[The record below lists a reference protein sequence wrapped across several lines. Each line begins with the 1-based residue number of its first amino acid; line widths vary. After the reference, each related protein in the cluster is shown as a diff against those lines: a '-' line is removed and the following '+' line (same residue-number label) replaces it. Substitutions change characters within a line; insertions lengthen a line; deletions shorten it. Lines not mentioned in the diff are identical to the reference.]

1 MKKLLTKVHWLCA
14 VLLAVTLLQPGLSV
28 AQKGGGGKFTLSGT
42 VKGDGQPLVGATVVE
57 PGTSNGTVTGADGKF
72 SLSLS
77 KRGASIQI
85 SFIGY
90 VTKTLT
96 ANADFLEV
104 SLDSD
109 AQKIDEVMV
118 VAYGTMRKRDV
129 TGAIT
134 SISSESIERRA
145 PSNVFEALQGQ
156 VAGVQISAGSGQPG
170 EASQINIRGISTFS
184 AEGVKPLYVV
194 DGIPMEDIDGI
205 NPGDI
210 TSIEILKDAA
220 SAAMYGSRS
229 ANGVILITTK
239 GGQEGA
245 PRIDVKYL
253 HTWGKLSH
261 KLAQATRA
269 DRRKF
274 DILRDTYHK
283 DNATGY
289 VDNASNQLI
298 NDSLNAAFNV
308 DNDYQDLLFQW
319 AQKDQVDLSVAGGT
333 KKMKYFGSTGYY
345 NERGI
350 VPNTNFQRLTARI
363 NADYTANNWL
373 TLHSRVSLGYS
384 QKNGIN
390 EGQLMTAMLSRRPY
404 FNLYYPD
411 GTLAGVFQGQKS
423 PLAQVKYTTDRTE
436 YYQGNL
442 YQGFELKLAKG
453 LTFQTSINANLY
465 LNKRQRVYPSM
476 ITDEWQKSNSG
487 YAADNLN
494 WNWLNENVLTYK
506 NKWGNHNFSALV
518 GFSEQQW
525 RTDQT
530 VLSGINSS
538 TDFIPTMNAF
548 AANLTLS
555 DTGTWQSNHSMAS
568 LFARVTYD
576 FKSKY
581 LIQAT
586 FRRDGSSRFSKEN
599 RWGNFPSVSA
609 AWRLSD
615 ENFMNFSRRALDDAK
630 IRISWGIT
638 GNEQI
643 GNYDYLYSYATGDI
657 YDGVGGVYPAR
668 LAVDNLRWEETRQVD
683 VGLDLSFFNSRLTI
697 TADYYDKYTD
707 GLLANRELPK
717 ESGFSTMR
725 TNVGEVS
732 NRGFEFTIAGDLIRT
747 KDFRWNASF
756 NISRNWNTIEKLAE
770 GEPYLENDFWWIAEG
785 GSIGDFYGYKQNNIF
800 AYDEF
805 ERLHARHVAAAH
817 AGLRKRLVQPLH
829 AQRTGLQRQLCAEET
844 AQRQALPRR
853 RRQLGG
859 GRRFARRRDRRER
872 PHDHRQRTADLY
884 RRSEHELH
892 LQEFRSL
899 RVVLLLVRRTDLQL
913 RRAPAQHVQIHLDDP
928 FAPRNQQHVDT
939 PGRPGALPAP
949 LQRRV
954 QQCALRQLVLRRG
967 RRLHPPVER
976 ASVLRPAGALAQSAA
991 HQSAASLHLRQQP
1004 DDVDLLQRLRP
1015 RILVVES
1022 AANRP
1027 RYLPL
1032 PHETRIRR
1040 RYKR

>member
-1 MKKLLTKVHWLCA
+1 M
-14 VLLAVTLLQPGLSV
+14 
-28 AQKGGGGKFTLSGT
+28 GGGKFTLSGT

-77 KRGASIQI
+77 KRGASIQV

-96 ANADFLEV
+96 ANADHLDI

-134 SISSESIERRA
+134 SISSDAIERRTPA
-145 PSNVFEALQGQ
+145 NVFEALQGQ

-170 EASQINIRGISTFS
+170 ESSQINIRGISTFS

-269 DRRKF
+269 DRRKY
-274 DILRDTYHK
+274 DLLRRKYFQDTSIGSP
-283 DNATGY
+283 DE
-289 VDNASNQLI
+289 SFMIIQ
-298 NDSLNAAFNV
+298 DSLNAAFNV
-308 DNDYQDLLFQW
+308 DNDYQDILFQW
-319 AQKDQVDLSVAGGT
+319 AQKDQVDLSVSGGT
-333 KKMKYFGSTGYY
+333 KKMKYYGSTGYY

-363 NADYTANNWL
+363 NADYTAADWL

-442 YQGFELKLAKG
+442 YQGFEIKLAKG
-453 LTFQTSINANLY
+453 LKFQTSINANLY

-506 NKWGNHNFSALV
+506 NKWGNHNFEALL

-530 VLSGINSS
+530 ILSGINSS

-555 DTGTWQSNHSMAS
+555 ETGTWQTNHSMAS
-568 LFARVTYD
+568 FFARVGYD

-586 FRRDGSSRFSKEN
+586 FRRDGSSRFSKNN

-615 ENFMNFSRRALDDAK
+615 EGFMSFARRALDDAK
-630 IRISWGIT
+630 IRVSWGIT

-643 GNYDYLYSYATGDI
+643 GNYDYL
-657 YDGVGGVYPAR
+657 
-668 LAVDNLRWEETRQVD
+668 
-683 VGLDLSFFNSRLTI
+683 
-697 TADYYDKYTD
+697 
-707 GLLANRELPK
+707 
-717 ESGFSTMR
+717 
-725 TNVGEVS
+725 
-732 NRGFEFTIAGDLIRT
+732 
-747 KDFRWNASF
+747 
-756 NISRNWNTIEKLAE
+756 
-770 GEPYLENDFWWIAEG
+770 
-785 GSIGDFYGYKQNNIF
+785 
-800 AYDEF
+800 
-805 ERLHARHVAAAH
+805 
-817 AGLRKRLVQPLH
+817 
-829 AQRTGLQRQLCAEET
+829 
-844 AQRQALPRR
+844 
-853 RRQLGG
+853 
-859 GRRFARRRDRRER
+859 
-872 PHDHRQRTADLY
+872 
-884 RRSEHELH
+884 
-892 LQEFRSL
+892 
-899 RVVLLLVRRTDLQL
+899 
-913 RRAPAQHVQIHLDDP
+913 
-928 FAPRNQQHVDT
+928 
-939 PGRPGALPAP
+939 
-949 LQRRV
+949 
-954 QQCALRQLVLRRG
+954 
-967 RRLHPPVER
+967 
-976 ASVLRPAGALAQSAA
+976 
-991 HQSAASLHLRQQP
+991 
-1004 DDVDLLQRLRP
+1004 
-1015 RILVVES
+1015 
-1022 AANRP
+1022 
-1027 RYLPL
+1027 
-1032 PHETRIRR
+1032 
-1040 RYKR
+1040 

>member
-1 MKKLLTKVHWLCA
+1 MPSCWRQRCCNRDLASPRKV
-14 VLLAVTLLQPGLSV
+14 
-28 AQKGGGGKFTLSGT
+28 GGGKFTLSGT

-77 KRGASIQI
+77 KRGASIQV

-104 SLDSD
+104 ALDSD

-129 TGAIT
+129 TGSIT

-145 PSNVFEALQGQ
+145 PANVFEALQGQ

-170 EASQINIRGISTFS
+170 ESSQINIRGISTFS

-210 TSIEILKDAA
+210 TSIEVLKDAA

-333 KKMKYFGSTGYY
+333 KRMKYFGSTGYY

-363 NADYTANNWL
+363 NADYTAANWL

-487 YAADNLN
+487 YAADSRN
-494 WNWLNENVLTYK
+494 WNWLN
-506 NKWGNHNFSALV
+506 
-518 GFSEQQW
+518 
-525 RTDQT
+525 
-530 VLSGINSS
+530 
-538 TDFIPTMNAF
+538 
-548 AANLTLS
+548 
-555 DTGTWQSNHSMAS
+555 
-568 LFARVTYD
+568 
-576 FKSKY
+576 
-581 LIQAT
+581 
-586 FRRDGSSRFSKEN
+586 
-599 RWGNFPSVSA
+599 
-609 AWRLSD
+609 
-615 ENFMNFSRRALDDAK
+615 
-630 IRISWGIT
+630 
-638 GNEQI
+638 
-643 GNYDYLYSYATGDI
+643 
-657 YDGVGGVYPAR
+657 
-668 LAVDNLRWEETRQVD
+668 
-683 VGLDLSFFNSRLTI
+683 
-697 TADYYDKYTD
+697 
-707 GLLANRELPK
+707 
-717 ESGFSTMR
+717 
-725 TNVGEVS
+725 
-732 NRGFEFTIAGDLIRT
+732 
-747 KDFRWNASF
+747 
-756 NISRNWNTIEKLAE
+756 
-770 GEPYLENDFWWIAEG
+770 
-785 GSIGDFYGYKQNNIF
+785 
-800 AYDEF
+800 
-805 ERLHARHVAAAH
+805 
-817 AGLRKRLVQPLH
+817 
-829 AQRTGLQRQLCAEET
+829 
-844 AQRQALPRR
+844 
-853 RRQLGG
+853 
-859 GRRFARRRDRRER
+859 
-872 PHDHRQRTADLY
+872 
-884 RRSEHELH
+884 
-892 LQEFRSL
+892 
-899 RVVLLLVRRTDLQL
+899 
-913 RRAPAQHVQIHLDDP
+913 
-928 FAPRNQQHVDT
+928 
-939 PGRPGALPAP
+939 
-949 LQRRV
+949 
-954 QQCALRQLVLRRG
+954 
-967 RRLHPPVER
+967 
-976 ASVLRPAGALAQSAA
+976 
-991 HQSAASLHLRQQP
+991 
-1004 DDVDLLQRLRP
+1004 
-1015 RILVVES
+1015 
-1022 AANRP
+1022 
-1027 RYLPL
+1027 
-1032 PHETRIRR
+1032 
-1040 RYKR
+1040 